1 MKMIY
6 GGVPV
11 ESLKV
16 KHYEISTNDCDMI
29 ASDLQAGKTAV
40 ARGRKIT
47 GTGKSF
53 EFASYGKITTG
64 IRKFVPTLINVV
76 EITSTDHPIKSLI
89 GFAEM
94 TNVDFATEQTVGIV
108 VVDGTEFPITLK
120 IEGNALTFSCEETIT
135 LECFYGRDNY
145 T

>member
-6 GGVPV
+6 GGTPV
-11 ESLKV
+11 NSLKV
-16 KHYEISTNDCDMI
+16 RHYETNTNDATI
-29 ASDLQAGKTAV
+29 QPSDVQAGVTYY
-40 ARGRKIT
+40 ARGEKGV

-64 IRKFVPTLINVV
+64 TRKLIPTLINVV
-76 EITSTDHPIKSLI
+76 EITSIDYPIKSLI

-94 TNVDFATEQTVGIV
+94 INVDFATEQTIGIA
-108 VVDGTEFPITLK
+108 VVDGVEFPITLK
-120 IEGNALTFSCEETIT
+120 IEGNILTFGCEETIT
-135 LECFYGRDNY
+135 LEFFYGRDNY